1 MKGRQPKPT
10 ALKRLSG
17 NPGGRNL
24 NDNEP
29 EFTLIT
35 DIEPPTWLSD
45 KAVTMWETVMPEL
58 LRNKV
63 LTVADIHNVE
73 VFCMA
78 YNRWRQAEDDIKVNG
93 VTITNE
99 STTIKN
105 PAVTVVNEATNQMM
119 KFGALLG
126 LDPSSRQRLSGAA
139 KDNTPSNPFG
149 MI

>member
-1 MKGRQPKPT
+1 MKGRKPKPT
-10 ALKRLSG
+10 ALKRLAG
-17 NPGGRNL
+17 NPGKRPL

-45 KAVTMWETVMPEL
+45 KAIIMWETVMPEL

-99 STTIKN
+99 NTTIKN
-105 PAVTVVNEATNQMM
+105 PAVTVVNEATTQMM

>member
-1 MKGRQPKPT
+1 MRGRRPKPT
-10 ALKRLSG
+10 ALKKLAG
-17 NPGGRNL
+17 NPGKRPL

-45 KAVTMWETVMPEL
+45 KAIIMWETVMPEL

-99 STTIKN
+99 NTTIKN
-105 PAVTVVNEATNQMM
+105 PAVTVVNEATTQMM

-149 MI
+149 RI

>member
-1 MKGRQPKPT
+1 MRGRKPKPT
-10 ALKRLSG
+10 ALKRLAG
-17 NPGGRNL
+17 NPGKRPL

-45 KAVTMWETVMPEL
+45 KAIIMWETVMPEL

-99 STTIKN
+99 NTTIKN
-105 PAVTVVNEATNQMM
+105 PAVTVVNEATTQMM